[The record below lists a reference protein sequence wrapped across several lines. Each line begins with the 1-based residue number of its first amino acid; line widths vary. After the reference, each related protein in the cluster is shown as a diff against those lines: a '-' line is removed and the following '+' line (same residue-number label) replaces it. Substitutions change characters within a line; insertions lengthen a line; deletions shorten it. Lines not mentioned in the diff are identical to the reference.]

1 MPATLLVQPDPD
13 AVARRA
19 AELLIDCAEES
30 IRLRGRFRVAL
41 SGGGTPGKLY
51 RLLADSRYCN
61 RMPWSLTEVYWGDER
76 HLPAGGPG
84 RNDSEVLPL
93 LADVG
98 LPASQIHTVP
108 YVTGD
113 VSQAAAQYEQL
124 LRKQAQPGEPLLDLA
139 ILGLGTDGHTASLFP
154 GTAPLEETER
164 LVVPNYAAYEDR
176 FPERVTLTF
185 RAINDCETVLFIVT
199 GSSKRAILRRVL
211 AGPESPP
218 LPAQRVQP
226 SSGRLFWL
234 MDEAARPHS

>member
-13 AVARRA
+13 AVARHA

-41 SGGGTPGKLY
+41 SGGGTPGLLY
-51 RLLADSRYCN
+51 RLLTGAAYRDRV
-61 RMPWSLTEVYWGDER
+61 PWPLTEVYWGDER
-76 HLPAGGPG
+76 HLPAGDPG

-93 LADVG
+93 LADTGV
-98 LPASQIHTVP
+98 PASQIHPVP
-108 YVTGD
+108 YVAGD
-113 VSQAAAQYEQL
+113 VRQAAAQYEQL
-124 LRKQAQPGEPLLDLA
+124 LRTQTSSGDPLLDLA

-154 GTAPLEETER
+154 GTAALDEAER

-185 RAINDCETVLFIVT
+185 PAINDCETVMFIVT
-199 GSSKRAILRRVL
+199 GSSKRDILRHVL
-211 AGPESPP
+211 ADPESPP